1 VRNDNILTSTQAGEG
16 LGNVK
21 GQSIKAP
28 AVIEREKKA

>member
-1 VRNDNILTSTQAGEG
+1 VLILLQAGEG
-16 LGNVK
+16 LDNVK

>member
-1 VRNDNILTSTQAGEG
+1 MLTTQAGEG